1 MAVNPAATK
10 IPRRLRWPATV
21 AAFAGAS
28 AVLLGAL
35 GAHVLRRIVSAP
47 MLDVWQTAVHFQFW
61 HALALAVC
69 ALSARRSHAAH
80 LGAVLFAIGI
90 VLFCGSLYALALGAP
105 RAVGIITPLGGLAFV
120 AGWVALGVALYRQQQ

>member
-1 MAVNPAATK
+1 MNSTALK
-10 IPRRLRWPATV
+10 IPQRLRWPAM
-21 AAFAGAS
+21 AAAAAGAS

-35 GAHVLRRIVSAP
+35 GAHVMRRLVSAP
-47 MLDVWQTAVHFQFW
+47 MLDVWQIAVHFQFW

-80 LGAVLFAIGI
+80 LGAILFALGI

-105 RAVGIITPLGGLAFV
+105 RMVGIITPLGGLAFV
-120 AGWVALGVALYRQQQ
+120 AGWIALGVALYRQQQ